1 MKYLFF
7 AILFLICLGCKP
19 ERKNIGKLVSEIPN
33 KISFLNLD
41 SIKLDTLDIDYQIRS
56 DFFAYSSDKNK
67 KASNGEAHSTNLPK
81 IVEDN
86 FPKGSFYLTAN
97 QTELTSID
105 STTIGH
111 KLYLV
116 NTTDKPINITGIDSR
131 ICILIEALNDFYQ
144 WKPISFL
151 PPTFCGNSYH
161 KIVLDKNEYW
171 DFKSPIFKGNYK
183 TKLRYVLYL
192 DRETCVYSNEIDASI
207 NKLQFDETRRK
218 PHKSSNLMD
227 PSID

>member
-7 AILFLICLGCKP
+7 ITWFFICLGCKP
-19 ERKNIGKLVSEIPN
+19 KHENIGKLVSEIPN
-33 KISFLNLD
+33 KISSINVD
-41 SIKLDTLDIDYQIRS
+41 STKLDTLDIDYQIQS

-67 KASNGEAHSTNLPK
+67 KRSNGEAHSTNLPK
-81 IVEDN
+81 IVDDN
-86 FPKGSFYLTAN
+86 FPKGSFYLTVN
-97 QTELTSID
+97 QNELTSID
-105 STTIGH
+105 SMRIGH

-116 NTTDKPINITGIDSR
+116 NTTDKAINITGIDSR
-131 ICILIEALNDFYQ
+131 IYILIEALNDFYQ

-161 KIVLDKNEYW
+161 EIVLDKNEYW
-171 DFKSPIFKGNYK
+171 DFKAPIFKGNYK

-227 PSID
+227 TSMD